1 MLSGTRLRR
10 RAERRHGVRQG
21 ERSLRV
27 YRGTFKVE
35 WVHCDAAGIVFYPQF
50 YTLFDQATER
60 LFTANRLSYAELAR
74 DFEAPGMPLVET
86 GAKYS
91 NASRLGDTLA
101 IESWVESWDGKTFL
115 VKHKL
120 THADGRPALEG
131 FERRV
136 WIKRDATRP
145 AGFRAVEVPEAVK
158 SRFVD

>member
-1 MLSGTRLRR
+1 M
-10 RAERRHGVRQG
+10 GV
-21 ERSLRV
+21 RV

-60 LFTANRLSYAELAR
+60 LFTANRLSYAELSR

-91 NASRLGDTLA
+91 NASRLGDTLS

-136 WIKRDATRP
+136 WIKRDAARP
-145 AGFRAVEVPEAVK
+145 AGFRAVEVPDDVK

>member
-1 MLSGTRLRR
+1 M
-10 RAERRHGVRQG
+10 
-21 ERSLRV
+21 RV

-60 LFTANRLSYAELAR
+60 LFTANKLSYAELAR
-74 DFEAPGMPLVET
+74 DFDSPGMPLVET
-86 GAKYS
+86 GAKYF
-91 NASRLGDTLA
+91 NASRLGDTLS

-120 THADGRPALEG
+120 THADGRLALEG

-145 AGFRAVEVPEAVK
+145 AGFRALEVPEAVR
-158 SRFVD
+158 SRFADEAAR

>member
-1 MLSGTRLRR
+1 M
-10 RAERRHGVRQG
+10 
-21 ERSLRV
+21 RV

-60 LFTANRLSYAELAR
+60 LFTANKLSYAELAR
-74 DFEAPGMPLVET
+74 DFDSPGMPLVET
-86 GAKYS
+86 GAKYF
-91 NASRLGDTLA
+91 NASRLGDSLA

-131 FERRV
+131 FERRI
-136 WIKRDATRP
+136 WIKRDAARP
-145 AGFRAVEVPEAVK
+145 TGFRAVEVPDEVK

>member
-1 MLSGTRLRR
+1 M
-10 RAERRHGVRQG
+10 
-21 ERSLRV
+21 RV

-60 LFTANRLSYAELAR
+60 LFTANKLSYAELSR
-74 DFEAPGMPLVET
+74 DFDSPGMPLVET

-91 NASRLGDTLA
+91 NASKLGDTLS
-101 IESWVESWDGKTFL
+101 IESWVERWDGKTFL

-136 WIKRDATRP
+136 WIKRDATRLT
-145 AGFRAVEVPEAVK
+145 GFRAVEVPAEVR

>member
-1 MLSGTRLRR
+1 MKVHVTRI
-10 RAERRHGVRQG
+10 
-21 ERSLRV
+21 
-27 YRGTFKVE
+27 TVE
-35 WVHCDAAGIVFYPQF
+35 WAHCDAAGIVFYPQF

-60 LFTANRLSYAELAR
+60 LFTANKLSYAELSR
-74 DFEAPGMPLVET
+74 DFDSPGMPLLET
-86 GAKYS
+86 GAKYA

-136 WIKRDATRP
+136 WIKRDAARP
-145 AGFRAVEVPEAVK
+145 TGFRAVEVPEAVK